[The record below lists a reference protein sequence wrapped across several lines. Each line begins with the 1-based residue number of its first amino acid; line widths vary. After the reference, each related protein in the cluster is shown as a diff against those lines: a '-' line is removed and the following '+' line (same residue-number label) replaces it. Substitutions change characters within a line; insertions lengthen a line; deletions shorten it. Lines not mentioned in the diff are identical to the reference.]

1 MTNYKVLQSI
11 VVGEETYHP
20 GDVVAETDDGRDW
33 SGMVRLKLVEP
44 TGERQ
49 KIVEQEEPVV
59 VESPNEDLT
68 NNETPAIVTRK
79 AEVKKAGVWY
89 KVFDENGEQLGSATR
104 DEEEAEL
111 IKLEY
116 ETQPE

>member
-11 VVGEETYHP
+11 VIGEDTFHP

-33 SGMVRLKLVEP
+33 SGMVRLKLVEA

-49 KIVEQEEPVV
+49 KIVEQEEAVTETPK
-59 VESPNEDLT
+59 EDLT
-68 NNETPAIVTRK
+68 NEETPAIVTRK
-79 AEVKKAGVWY
+79 AEIREEGKGWL
-89 KVFDENGEQLGSATR
+89 KVYDEKGHQIGKATR

>member
-11 VVGEETYHP
+11 VIGEDTFHP

-33 SGMVRLKLVEP
+33 SGMARLKLVEA

-49 KIVEQEEPVV
+49 KIVEQEEPVT
-59 VESPNEDLT
+59 EKPLT
-68 NNETPAIVTRK
+68 NTVKSGIVTRK
-79 AEVKKAGVWY
+79 AEIREEGKGWL
-89 KVFDENGEQLGSATR
+89 KVYDEKGQQIGKATR

>member
-11 VVGEETYHP
+11 VIGEDTFHP
-20 GDVVAETDDGRDW
+20 GDVVAETNDGRDW

-49 KIVEQEEPVV
+49 KNVEQEEPVI
-59 VESPNEDLT
+59 ESPKEDLT
-68 NNETPAIVTRK
+68 NPVKSGIVERK